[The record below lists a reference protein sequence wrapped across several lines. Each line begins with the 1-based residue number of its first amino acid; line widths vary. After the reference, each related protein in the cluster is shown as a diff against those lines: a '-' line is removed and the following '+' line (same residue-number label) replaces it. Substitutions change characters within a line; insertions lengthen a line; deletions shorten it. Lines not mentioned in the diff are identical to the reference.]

1 MKRQKVITNEFA
13 RFLRESG
20 GVYGALGDFK
30 LNHKPIR
37 LFYGET
43 VDEFGMPIDCLKY
56 YFTLSNLQKKLSA
69 VATVVVADTASF
81 MNDSTVQKREHIR
94 SSLNSRIELLNK
106 IIAVYRLP
114 IKIRLMSEQFMTDEY
129 KKLRAEIAKVDL
141 KVIEPLLSKT
151 ILPNK
156 LAEERKKK
164 FGYAL
169 DAVATG
175 LLFDMKIGPP
185 RERFYDEA
193 GEKIMPGKLKSIYL
207 TPTQPLGKNF
217 AFFLTHPE
225 IEEYGVTPYKAGS
238 NKLQDF
244 RIILGETSFI
254 RAKELLETSFESE
267 NPDTVHPVKDI
278 HAITEMAREF
288 LGVKISKDTL
298 SQLRECIY
306 TPLGLEGI

>member
-1 MKRQKVITNEFA
+1 MKKIQ
-13 RFLRESG
+13 
-20 GVYGALGDFK
+20 
-30 LNHKPIR
+30 

-56 YFTLSNLQKKLSA
+56 YFALSTLQKQLSA
-69 VATVVVADTASF
+69 DATVVVADVASF
-81 MNDSTVQKREHIR
+81 MNDSTVQKREQIK
-94 SSLNSRIELLNK
+94 SSLKRRIKLLEK
-106 IIAVYRLP
+106 IILMYRLP
-114 IKIRLMSEQFMTDEY
+114 IKIRLMSEIFMTDEY
-129 KKLRAEIAKVDL
+129 KRIRAEVAKIDL
-141 KVIEPLLSKT
+141 KVIEPILSKT

-164 FGYAL
+164 FQYAF
-169 DAVATG
+169 DAIATG
-175 LLFDMKIGPP
+175 LLFDVKIGPP

-193 GEKIMPGKLKSIYL
+193 GDKIMPGKLKSIYL

-238 NKLQDF
+238 NKLHDF
-244 RIILGETSFI
+244 RIILGETSI
-254 RAKELLETSFESE
+254 AKAKMLINTSFESN

-298 SQLRECIY
+298 SQLCECIY
-306 TPLGLEGI
+306 APLGLEGI